1 MALPRLNDK
10 PKYDLVIPST
20 GQKVRFR
27 PYLVKEEKVLMM
39 AIESK
44 DQAQALNAV
53 VDTLEACIED
63 SIDKSVLKV
72 FDIEYMFLMI
82 RSKSVGETSTVT
94 VKCKDCEAEN
104 ELVIPL
110 SDIPVPKARH
120 DGWIRIESDIT
131 LKMGYPVWTD
141 MLNMQDEGKSE
152 TEQTFAMISAC
163 CNVLESGEERFDL
176 KDEPLSEIENFIDS
190 LSSPQFEKIKDFVQ
204 NMPRLEKDVS
214 FACQGCAAKNEMML
228 RGLDDFF

>member
-20 GQKVRFR
+20 GQQVRFR

-53 VDTLEACIED
+53 VDTLEACIDD

-82 RSKSVGETSTVT
+82 RS
-94 VKCKDCEAEN
+94 N
-104 ELVIPL
+104 
-110 SDIPVPKARH
+110 
-120 DGWIRIESDIT
+120 
-131 LKMGYPVWTD
+131 
-141 MLNMQDEGKSE
+141 Q
-152 TEQTFAMISAC
+152 SAKQAP
-163 CNVLESGEERFDL
+163 S
-176 KDEPLSEIENFIDS
+176 
-190 LSSPQFEKIKDFVQ
+190 Q
-204 NMPRLEKDVS
+204 
-214 FACQGCAAKNEMML
+214 
-228 RGLDDFF
+228 